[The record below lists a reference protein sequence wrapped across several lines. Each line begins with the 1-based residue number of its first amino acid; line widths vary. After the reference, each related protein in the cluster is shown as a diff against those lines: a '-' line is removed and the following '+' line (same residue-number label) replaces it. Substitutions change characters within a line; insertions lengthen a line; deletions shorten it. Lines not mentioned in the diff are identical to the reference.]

1 MPRLNCLSP
10 HESAIAPHFL
20 ALPDYESD
28 RTSYELTVRASD
40 GGLHADVTVTVNVT
54 DVEEQSVVEDTV
66 PEPLPS
72 VSEPYY
78 TGGDFSEDVSTT
90 GRVAVGDTAT
100 GEIGISGDR
109 DWFAVELVAGRTYII
124 DLRGRPTED
133 GTLRDPYLHGIH
145 DAEGNLISGTTNDN
159 GGEDS
164 NSRLVLTATETGT
177 HYIAAGANS
186 GRGTYE
192 LEVTVDDFSASRETP
207 GTVEVGGTAT
217 GEIEYEGDRDWF
229 AVELTAGET
238 YKVELLGARSI
249 AGTLLDPYIRGIHDA
264 NGRLISDTTDYA
276 SGPNSNS
283 EVLFTPDEDGTYY
296 VAAGSYLSGIR
307 DEEVGTYTLQ
317 VSIDDFRADVDTTGT
332 VEVGGSVTGEIEA
345 QADEDWFAVTLEAGR
360 TYQIDMEGS
369 STDGGTLENP
379 FLYAMRDANGSY
391 LRHAD
396 GWLDVVSTA
405 DRDSGEGLNARVTF
419 TPDEDATYYV
429 VAGSGGHMHADD
441 SHGRSLG
448 TYTLS
453 VEEVVDAI

>member
-1 MPRLNCLSP
+1 M
-10 HESAIAPHFL
+10 
-20 ALPDYESD
+20 
-28 RTSYELTVRASD
+28 
-40 GGLHADVTVTVNVT
+40 
-54 DVEEQSVVEDTV
+54 
-66 PEPLPS
+66 
-72 VSEPYY
+72 
-78 TGGDFSEDVSTT
+78 
-90 GRVAVGDTAT
+90 
-100 GEIGISGDR
+100 
-109 DWFAVELVAGRTYII
+109 
-124 DLRGRPTED
+124 
-133 GTLRDPYLHGIH
+133 
-145 DAEGNLISGTTNDN
+145 
-159 GGEDS
+159 
-164 NSRLVLTATETGT
+164 
-177 HYIAAGANS
+177 
-186 GRGTYE
+186 
-192 LEVTVDDFSASRETP
+192 DDFSASRETP

-217 GEIEYEGDRDWF
+217 GEIEYEGARDWF

-238 YKVELLGARSI
+238 CKVELLGARSI